1 MTDTTGTTGT
11 TPVNEITKVGKFWAG
26 VLLIFLTSAAIVLVI
41 AYWPNKM
48 PAIKDGDDGAWYT
61 NQLFNITLVIDCNGE
76 YSCDSLRKK
85 MDSVETKIRQ
95 VKDTVLHY
103 NDSAKVKI
111 DSTLIKKWN
120 DSLKILVAEKAG
132 ITSNSIEER
141 HKKQIHLNTIL
152 LILVAL
158 MGFLGNMVHIA
169 TSFTTFVGNETFKRS
184 WILWYFVK
192 PFTASGLAIIVYF
205 IIRAGFLSYGSG
217 ASGVSLYGILSLA
230 AFAGL
235 FTDSATLKLKEVFE
249 VIFKPKDERNDRLQN
264 DDFTVSSLV
273 PETIPADGEAKLT
286 LTGNNLNKPNIKI
299 TIDGTEVTAAK
310 TADKIEINYK
320 PTEAAITAGKAILL
334 ITDNLGKILYPEK
347 VITIK

>member
-11 TPVNEITKVGKFWAG
+11 TPVNEITKAGKFWAG
-26 VLLIFLTSAAIVLVI
+26 VLLIVLTTAVITLVI

-48 PAIKDGDDGAWYT
+48 PPIGQGDDGAWYT
-61 NQLFNITLVIDCNGE
+61 RQCFNITLIEKNDCAILHDN
-76 YSCDSLRKK
+76 DSLRRNS
-85 MDSVETKIRQ
+85 DSTELKIVRLGIALKDTA
-95 VKDTVLHY
+95 VKKDTVQFKKLS
-103 NDSAKVKI
+103 DSLLALEKKDAELKKNI
-111 DSTLIKKWN
+111 SSITDIKK
-120 DSLKILVAEKAG
+120 
-132 ITSNSIEER
+132 
-141 HKKQIHLNTIL
+141 IHLNTIL
-152 LILVAL
+152 LLLVAL

-235 FTDSATLKLKEVFE
+235 FTDSATLKLKEIFE
-249 VIFKPKDERNDRLQN
+249 VIFKPKDERNDRLEGE
-264 DDFTVSSLV
+264 FSVTALA
-273 PETIPADGEAKLT
+273 PETIPATGETKLT
-286 LTGNNLNKPNIKI
+286 LTGKNLNKPDIKI
-299 TIDGTEVTAAK
+299 TIDGVEINAVK

-320 PTEAAITAGKAILL
+320 PTEAAIKAGKAILQ
-334 ITDNLGKILYPEK
+334 IIDKSGKVLYPAKE
-347 VITIK
+347 ITIK